1 MNLYKF
7 KSFMFIISFFLLT
20 VINLSADPGNNVTAT
35 TVQGTIS
42 KITVEGTAAVINGD
56 QTTARNAAINDAL
69 KKAVE
74 QEVSAILTSK
84 AIIDNYNLLS
94 NKIYSN
100 TTSYIHNYKI
110 ISEGQSNNIYSVTV
124 QVTVG
129 TDHLKND
136 LSAIGL
142 LMKQKRMP
150 KVAVIILEQNIGK
163 KRFESSLFYA
173 PSMFYGGYVVREV
186 SIVHETGDMSI
197 AENEMMQK
205 LLNSGFNV
213 VDEATV
219 LKDIKLHNALR
230 IENLDDDTIK
240 DIGKISNAD
249 VVIYGKALAM
259 LYGKVEGSEMKSV
272 QADVSLRAVDADDG
286 RVLASGEQ
294 HASSVNID
302 EITAGNDAIKKATDK
317 LADSMIAIIQ
327 NKWKREMNNG
337 SIIQL
342 TVNGIKTAGDI
353 AALKDALMATSGV
366 KDAYTRSMGNGSATV
381 DVDYK
386 GSASTLITSLLNNKT
401 ITTLYDI
408 TGTTMNTI
416 EIGIK

>member
-1 MNLYKF
+1 
-7 KSFMFIISFFLLT
+7 I
-20 VINLSADPGNNVTAT
+20 
-35 TVQGTIS
+35 
-42 KITVEGTAAVINGD
+42 
-56 QTTARNAAINDAL
+56 
-69 KKAVE
+69 
-74 QEVSAILTSK
+74 
-84 AIIDNYNLLS
+84 
-94 NKIYSN
+94 
-100 TTSYIHNYKI
+100 
-110 ISEGQSNNIYSVTV
+110 
-124 QVTVG
+124 
-129 TDHLKND
+129 
-136 LSAIGL
+136 
-142 LMKQKRMP
+142 
-150 KVAVIILEQNIGK
+150 
-163 KRFESSLFYA
+163 
-173 PSMFYGGYVVREV
+173 GGYVVRDV
-186 SIVHETGDMSI
+186 SIVNETGDMSI

-205 LLNSGFNV
+205 LLDSGFNV

-294 HASSVNID
+294 HAASVNID
-302 EITAGNDAIKKATDK
+302 EITAGNDAIKKATDE

-386 GSASTLITSLLNNKT
+386 GSASSLVTSLLNNKT
-401 ITTLYDI
+401 ITTLYNI